1 LDGSPV
7 GGGHGGDVGVCV
19 GGGGI
24 VGLAVGG
31 HRGGRVF
38 VGVRGHAVWAVRPL
52 LVAVVAALVIA
63 FVAVVC
69 AVRQLAVTAAAECL
83 LVCGVMRFG

>member
-1 LDGSPV
+1 MGGSP
-7 GGGHGGDVGVCV
+7 
-19 GGGGI
+19 
-24 VGLAVGG
+24 AGG

-38 VGVRGHAVWAVRPL
+38 VGVRGHAVWVVRPL
-52 LVAVVAALVIA
+52 PVAVVAALVIA